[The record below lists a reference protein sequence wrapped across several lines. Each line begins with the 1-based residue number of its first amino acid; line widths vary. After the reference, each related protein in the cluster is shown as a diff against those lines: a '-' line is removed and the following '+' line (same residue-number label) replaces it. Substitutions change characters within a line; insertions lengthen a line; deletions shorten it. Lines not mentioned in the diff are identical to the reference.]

1 MLYPLSYEG
10 LRGAFA
16 LGIRRVLV
24 RWIRVCYP
32 VTDGLCRICA
42 ACRVTAPDHPAARRG
57 AAIVRLGWRVIPA
70 GTGSVKGVVVVVT
83 VSGPFDAR
91 HAWMACAGAAMGGR
105 G

>member
-1 MLYPLSYEG
+1 
-10 LRGAFA
+10 
-16 LGIRRVLV
+16 LV

-70 GTGSVKGVVVVVT
+70 GTGSVKGGLWWWSLF
-83 VSGPFDAR
+83 SGRFDAR
-91 HAWMACAGAAMGGR
+91 HAWMACAGAAMVGG
-105 G
+105 